1 MTIIVF
7 ALLLLGISGSFFFAG
22 VETGF
27 ISWNP
32 LKVRYRARQGDT
44 YARWALH
51 LLKYKEQVL
60 STVLI
65 GNNASIV
72 IASLS
77 FVYLYSRLD
86 QLVQC
91 NLHIIPSPE
100 TWFLSPVLVIFSEML
115 PKSLFR
121 IYSFRLTM
129 RSIPILIACYW
140 VTLPITWIFSLIG
153 KIFQRNI
160 EESKTFITN
169 VRKEMVLLAQ
179 EGTRRGTL
187 FEYATTFIDNIFKLK
202 DKTIGDIKKFE
213 SRYSKDKDAETNGK
227 QLIKV
232 TDNVS
237 DICRSDYLIDRDN
250 MLVFDKNGQKAV
262 GWITLLDIAKA
273 ESNTE
278 IGDIIRPLPEINK
291 DTSLLK
297 CFSKEVNFLN
307 PYYRIMD
314 KKGDTG
320 SVLNRFDAFR
330 LIFIGYSSF

>member
-7 ALLLLGISGSFFFAG
+7 AILLCGIFGSFFFAG

-27 ISWNP
+27 VSWNP
-32 LKVRYRARQGDT
+32 LKVSYRARQGDT
-44 YARWALH
+44 YARWALR

-60 STVLI
+60 STILI

-77 FVYLYSRLD
+77 FVYLYTRLD

-91 NLHIIPSPE
+91 NLDIIPSPE

-129 RSIPILIACYW
+129 KSIPILIVLYW
-140 VTLPITWIFSLIG
+140 VTLPFTWIFLLLG
-153 KIFQRNI
+153 RLFQKNL
-160 EESKTFITN
+160 EESEAFITN

-179 EGTRRGTL
+179 EGSKRGTL
-187 FEYATTFIDNIFKLK
+187 FEYATIFIDNILKLK
-202 DKTIGDIKKFE
+202 GKTIGDIAQSE
-213 SRYSKDKDAETNGK
+213 SRFSKDKNSDANEK

-232 TDNVS
+232 TDKVS
-237 DICRSDYLIDRDN
+237 DICQSDYLTDRDN
-250 MLVFDKNGQKAV
+250 MLVFNKKGQKAV

-278 IGDIIRPLPEINK
+278 IGDIIRPLPEIDK
-291 DTSLLK
+291 DTSLLR

-320 SVLNRFDAFR
+320 SVFNRFDLFR
-330 LIFIGYSSF
+330 LIFGGYSSF